1 MRSITT
7 NKETAMKTIHSK
19 KKIYADIKYAKQELA
34 RLANLI
40 ALGDWDEVR
49 QGAME
54 LSGVC
59 ASIENMASD
68 NLHGVEDSYCSW
80 NGDN

>member
-1 MRSITT
+1 MNNTPK
-7 NKETAMKTIHSK
+7 NTAVKTIHSK
-19 KKIYADIKYAKQELA
+19 KVIYADIKYAKQELA

-59 ASIENMASD
+59 ASIENMATD
-68 NLHGVEDSYCSW
+68 NFHGVEDSYCSW
-80 NGDN
+80 NENNS